1 MKEIER
7 KPWVR
12 WLDLTC
18 AVIWL
23 INLIR
28 KLSNYF
34 QQLDRGAPPE
44 RLTDARLDCMIAGFI
59 AVMWLVSFFVW
70 RMDQRKP
77 AAWLVRL
84 IFMAAVLAGWA
95 ATYPLASASG
105 YPPFF
110 WWTILAVLAGITLYG
125 VWKCCALKRKMISSE
140 EDEII

>member
-28 KLSNYF
+28 KLSHYF
-34 QQLDRGAPPE
+34 QQLDRGASTE

-70 RMDQRKP
+70 RIGPEKACRLAGQTG
-77 AAWLVRL
+77 AAWRRSS
-84 IFMAAVLAGWA
+84 AAWA
-95 ATYPLASASG
+95 ATYPLA
-105 YPPFF
+105 
-110 WWTILAVLAGITLYG
+110 
-125 VWKCCALKRKMISSE
+125 
-140 EDEII
+140 

>member
-59 AVMWLVSFFVW
+59 AVAGFLF
-70 RMDQRKP
+70 
-77 AAWLVRL
+77 RL
-84 IFMAAVLAGWA
+84 ADGPEKACRLAGQTDLHGGGPRGVGGHLSSGLGQRLSA
-95 ATYPLASASG
+95 VFLVDHPGGIGRHHPLRCLEM
-105 YPPFF
+105 FCF
-110 WWTILAVLAGITLYG
+110 ETKDDI
-125 VWKCCALKRKMISSE
+125 
-140 EDEII
+140 